1 MGYSV
6 ALLLAFHFI
15 VENIDGVQVSTG
27 ELVELNLCDSEKRKE
42 KKQRLICLMEFQRA
56 PKSDV
61 CILLCTRTC
70 TCKKRSQGCRC
81 HRWGMVYCFP
91 MVWHIFTFKATAYA
105 FE

>member
-42 KKQRLICLMEFQRA
+42 KKHAAHLFNGISA
-56 PKSDV
+56 
-61 CILLCTRTC
+61 RT
-70 TCKKRSQGCRC
+70 
-81 HRWGMVYCFP
+81 
-91 MVWHIFTFKATAYA
+91 
-105 FE
+105 